1 MDRCTI
7 RERARVP
14 RLTQGVILRARLN
27 EVGGKLTDLLFPP
40 RCVGCGIGGDFICAT
55 CRGGLPRLSP
65 PFCSTCGRPLI
76 QEESCSSCRR
86 WKLDIDGIRSPF
98 AFQGALRQAIH
109 RFKYGGFKALALPL
123 AQLLAQHLEDKPL
136 AADVLVPVPL
146 HPRRLRERGYNQSG
160 LLAQE
165 LCRLVGLPVAEG
177 TLFRHR
183 NNRAQVKTPDSE
195 ERRSNVLGA
204 FDCRDDKLK
213 GGRILL
219 IDDVCTTGATLNSC
233 AIALKKGGAGSIWGL
248 ALAREV

>member
-1 MDRCTI
+1 VDRCTI
-7 RERARVP
+7 LERASVP
-14 RLTQGVILRARLN
+14 LLTQGVILRARLK

-40 RCVGCGIGGDFICAT
+40 RCVGCGTEGDFICAT

-65 PFCSTCGRPLI
+65 PFCPTCGRPLI
-76 QEESCSSCRR
+76 QEEYCSSCRR

-146 HPRRLRERGYNQSG
+146 HPRRLRERGYNQSR

-165 LCRLVGLPVAEG
+165 LCRLIEVPVAEDM
-177 TLFRHR
+177 LFRHR

-204 FDCRDDKLK
+204 FGCRDDRLK

-233 AIALKKGGAGSIWGL
+233 ASALREGGAGSIWGL